1 MGLNSG
7 PELLFSHLSYLD
19 SRGLS
24 EQYIEKIDQYVG
36 KYLEVFKEV
45 SLQSAETAL
54 HRSVH
59 LISRARAGYSTFLAG
74 FLGYY
79 GIRFD
84 IRVKI
89 SRGLSPYISEAAIR
103 KLYQTIRGTNI
114 YKHTYMQYIH
124 RYSYSLGWRS

>member
-1 MGLNSG
+1 MLKRPYIVLFTSYPG
-7 PELLFSHLSYLD
+7 PE
-19 SRGLS
+19 
-24 EQYIEKIDQYVG
+24 
-36 KYLEVFKEV
+36 
-45 SLQSAETAL
+45 
-54 HRSVH
+54 
-59 LISRARAGYSTFLAG
+59 AGYSTFLAG

-103 KLYQTIRGTNI
+103 KLYQTIRGTDI

-124 RYSYSLGWRS
+124 RYSYSLGWRP